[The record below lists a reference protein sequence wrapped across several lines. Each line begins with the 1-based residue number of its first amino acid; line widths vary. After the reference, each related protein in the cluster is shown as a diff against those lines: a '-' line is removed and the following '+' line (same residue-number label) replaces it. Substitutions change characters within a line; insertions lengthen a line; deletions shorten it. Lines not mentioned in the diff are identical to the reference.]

1 MYINCVILEN
11 GCIVIQKTYNLKN
24 TNQMFFIFVK
34 FVFSIY
40 MYENDVNDYL
50 CLFAVEIK
58 YF

>member
-40 MYENDVNDYL
+40 MYENDVNDY
-50 CLFAVEIK
+50 
-58 YF
+58 